1 MTEEQTNRRPGAIL
15 YEGFE
20 LLDLYGPLEM
30 FGCLGPEMEIVTVA
44 DVTEYQWHT
53 DADRDP
59 FVKFLNQAD
68 LQRLFVTAGKAN
80 G

>member
-1 MTEEQTNRRPGAIL
+1 MEDWPFVTSSGVSAGIDAAL
-15 YEGFE
+15 AVIAH
-20 LLDLYGPLEM
+20 LYGRDRAQM
-30 FGCLGPEMEIVTVA
+30 VA

-68 LQRLFVTAGKAN
+68 VQQLLAAARKTN
-80 G
+80 R